1 IASISKLLEISQKY
15 KPDQLRAVGTRVF
28 REALNAPSYIEE
40 VKQKTSVDID
50 VISGE
55 MEAEYSF
62 NGSLYNLDIDM
73 QTVMVVDIGGGSTE
87 ISFHSSNGTL
97 LHYSMPVGA
106 VTITEN
112 YLNTIP
118 AYALEY
124 DRARDFIFNELK
136 SNFPG
141 QPQNIGNIVF
151 SSGTPTL
158 TSAVLLKLEEYNPAI
173 IHGSKF
179 TLNELKAFEEIIK
192 KTDLE
197 HRKEILKLDPEVA
210 DIYAAGLL
218 VLLMITEYFKF
229 DSIVVSDTGA
239 RFGVVMEMLS

>member
-1 IASISKLLEISQKY
+1 MLSIKAVLDIGTNCVLLLVAEKINSEIKILNQSKENPRIGEGFSEYGMLNPIPKERGIASISKLLEISQKY

-40 VKQKTSVDID
+40 VKQKIGVDID

-124 DRARDFIFNELK
+124 DR
-136 SNFPG
+136 
-141 QPQNIGNIVF
+141 
-151 SSGTPTL
+151 
-158 TSAVLLKLEEYNPAI
+158 
-173 IHGSKF
+173 
-179 TLNELKAFEEIIK
+179 
-192 KTDLE
+192 
-197 HRKEILKLDPEVA
+197 
-210 DIYAAGLL
+210 
-218 VLLMITEYFKF
+218 
-229 DSIVVSDTGA
+229 
-239 RFGVVMEMLS
+239 